1 MGETEAPV
9 QSDDLRELYR
19 EAVAQLLELVPDY
32 DALFGL
38 DPTAPTSRDGVDNWG
53 AELDRAGWSGPLLRF
68 KLAVLRRAGRGPV
81 IRWAS
86 TGWARRLRR
95 AIPRRLLKTF
105 LAALNAALSSL
116 GAIPGVDL
124 LREIK
129 EFLEGAIGD
138 EGGVEPTEGDSGNDS
153 AGEPEGTVSAQWL
166 DGGQLAPG
174 PLATVQPLTDY
185 VQFAQTCQN
194 SAASMGHFDRASF
207 LINGTT
213 RAWTGQT
220 DGPALQTLAS
230 LRMFAQLDT
239 PTQAVA
245 TGMIAANLNLLETAY
260 PAETY
265 NLWEEEYGASFFAR
279 AGAIEVFSS
288 GRGQLSRH
296 PHPWLAKNRPGVAP
310 ERRR

>member
-1 MGETEAPV
+1 
-9 QSDDLRELYR
+9 
-19 EAVAQLLELVPDY
+19 VAQLLELVPDY

-105 LAALNAALSSL
+105 LAALNAALGSL
-116 GAIPGVDL
+116 GAIPGVD
-124 LREIK
+124 R
-129 EFLEGAIGD
+129 
-138 EGGVEPTEGDSGNDS
+138 
-153 AGEPEGTVSAQWL
+153 
-166 DGGQLAPG
+166 
-174 PLATVQPLTDY
+174 
-185 VQFAQTCQN
+185 
-194 SAASMGHFDRASF
+194 
-207 LINGTT
+207 
-213 RAWTGQT
+213 
-220 DGPALQTLAS
+220 
-230 LRMFAQLDT
+230 
-239 PTQAVA
+239 
-245 TGMIAANLNLLETAY
+245 
-260 PAETY
+260 
-265 NLWEEEYGASFFAR
+265 
-279 AGAIEVFSS
+279 